1 MKNPKNKENIS
12 SPYSLFI
19 KPKDWKPLMSPK
31 DIKPIKKSKRRKKK
45 KTYT

>member
-1 MKNPKNKENIS
+1 MKDEKTKNVS

-19 KPKDWKPLMSPK
+19 RPKGWKPLLSPK
-31 DIKPIKKSKRRKKK
+31 DVKPTQKANRKKKK

>member
-1 MKNPKNKENIS
+1 MKPKNENVS
-12 SPYSLFI
+12 SPYKLFI
-19 KPKDWKPLMSPK
+19 RPKGWKPLMSPK